1 MKCQDGAPC
10 AYFTLTGRSDE
21 EYKIKQLG
29 EKIASQIAVV
39 NHMELTGELSSEE
52 CEEILG
58 ELHSRQDNVSFHQ
71 NQSDTLVN
79 EKKLINLLVLDKN
92 RKPKM
97 LSEIFAI
104 AQREIK
110 TMKELE
116 YKRKKELHV
125 APISTDNA

>member
-1 MKCQDGAPC
+1 
-10 AYFTLTGRSDE
+10 
-21 EYKIKQLG
+21 
-29 EKIASQIAVV
+29 
-39 NHMELTGELSSEE
+39 MELTGELSSEE
-52 CEEILG
+52 CEEILS
-58 ELHSRQDNVSFHQ
+58 ELNSRQDNVSFHQ

-110 TMKELE
+110 AMKELE
-116 YKRKKELHV
+116 YKRQKELHV